1 MYILPVFFL
10 AIRDTVYYR
19 VRGFGMTCKITL
31 SVLILCAVS
40 ASGPRDLNYPSIT
53 SSDTS
58 INTIDDILYYSRPIN
73 QQEVRPVEN
82 TSASF
87 SNPKT
92 VMKGNLNEYS
102 VETSNK
108 GVISISPHSGLEVAD
123 IPDNY

>member
-1 MYILPVFFL
+1 
-10 AIRDTVYYR
+10 
-19 VRGFGMTCKITL
+19 MTCKITL